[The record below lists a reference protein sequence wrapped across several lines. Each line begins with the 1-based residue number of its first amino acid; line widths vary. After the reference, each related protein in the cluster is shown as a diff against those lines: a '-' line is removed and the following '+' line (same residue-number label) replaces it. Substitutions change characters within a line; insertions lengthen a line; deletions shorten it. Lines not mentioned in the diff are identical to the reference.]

1 MFTIHKAE
9 EIKSY
14 VECDAERKVV
24 MVILQYLFTKMKFI
38 WLKLPGLSFPR
49 APKHVQSSISSR
61 FPSSVWL

>member
-38 WLKLPGLSFPR
+38 WLKLPGLHVFSSFPR
-49 APKHVQSSISSR
+49 ASKRVQ
-61 FPSSVWL
+61 

>member
-24 MVILQYLFTKMKFI
+24 MVILQYLFIGKK
-38 WLKLPGLSFPR
+38 
-49 APKHVQSSISSR
+49 
-61 FPSSVWL
+61 